1 MRTGHRFRGFA
12 VLLTG
17 LAAQVVGAGAQE
29 IIELPRED
37 RWLEAD
43 FEEVYRVGSALGEAW
58 EEFGTVARVGFD
70 EAGNLYVF
78 DRLAARIVVV
88 GPDGN
93 LVREFGRRGEGPGEF
108 RDAAEMAVLADG
120 RVLVVDMGHRAYQIF
135 DSEGQFERMVRASD
149 GAMFVVRRL
158 YPEDGR
164 ESVVT
169 SAEVV
174 SVGWQRPENG
184 SPDMV
189 LPNLRAIERIVF
201 EEDDA
206 TTETAVEAWVPPW
219 HERTVRELTGGGGL
233 RIIGPAGRRRA
244 FEPPLLAG
252 VLPGGR
258 IAYSDS
264 SAYAIKVAERDG
276 HIASI
281 LTRPFSPEPVTE
293 QVMRAERER
302 RLNNLRS
309 GSEGLVSRSLDRIVV
324 SGAGGGGGREQIET
338 MEFYDEVPIV
348 RGLSTSWSGQIWVQ
362 RRGQEPVS
370 DGPVDV
376 LAPDGRYLGSF
387 RMGAARLPD
396 AFGPG
401 GLAAFIERDELDIQT
416 VVVKRLPLSVN

>member
-1 MRTGHRFRGFA
+1 MRTGHPIRVFA
-12 VLLTG
+12 ALTG
-17 LAAQVVGAGAQE
+17 LAASVIGAGAQE
-29 IIELPRED
+29 IIELPGED
-37 RWLEAD
+37 RWLEAR

-58 EEFGTVARVGFD
+58 EEFGTIARVGFD
-70 EAGNLYVF
+70 EAGNLYAF

-135 DSEGQFERMVRASD
+135 DSEGQFERMVRASG

-174 SVGWQRPENG
+174 SVGWRRPENG

-219 HERTVRELTGGGGL
+219 HERTVRELAGGEGL

-264 SAYAIKVAERDG
+264 SGYAIKIAERDG

-293 QVMRAERER
+293 RVMRAERER
-302 RLNNLRS
+302 RLGNLRS
-309 GSEGLVSRSLDRIVV
+309 ASEGSVSRSPDRIVV
-324 SGAGGGGGREQIET
+324 SGAGGGRREQIET
-338 MEFYDEVPIV
+338 MDFYDEVPVV
-348 RGLSTSWSGQIWVQ
+348 RDLSTSWSGQIWVQ
-362 RRGQEPVS
+362 RRGEEPAS

-387 RMGAARLPD
+387 RAGAARLPD

-416 VVVKRLPLSVN
+416 VVVKRLPRPVN